1 MKKTLYV
8 LLTLVLVAGNVF
20 AAPTFSGR
28 FGVRYTYTYDGGA
41 VVSADR
47 NYMTLT
53 DSSDVWSLSF
63 QGIGFDY
70 GAYDAYA
77 TINLDKVL
85 AAADVK
91 LPVTV
96 ALNVGTTDQ
105 SAGYAYIDP
114 TGADKWYLPLA
125 TESDRPFSVDVG
137 LMDGKVTVTA
147 AAGIET
153 GKRSFGFN
161 VHANVTEGVDV
172 QAAYSQEVNALSASA
187 GIDVAALAG
196 LDFGLKAGGYTEIYL
211 DDMSKNLYVGGLS
224 ASVDAAS
231 AYAEYRNVA
240 GVNEV
245 YAGVGYKLSDIFR
258 VGAGLSCSDLSDF
271 ANNWDAN
278 GYLRADL
285 AGVRAYLSV
294 GAKNAYTYLQ
304 FTF

>member
-1 MKKTLYV
+1 MKKTLCV
-8 LLTLVLVAGNVF
+8 LLALVLVAGIAF

-41 VVSADR
+41 MASADR

-70 GAYDAYA
+70 GTYDAYA

-96 ALNVGTTDQ
+96 ALNVGTDGQ
-105 SAGYAYIDP
+105 SANYAYIDP
-114 TGADKWYLPLA
+114 TGADAWYLPLA

-161 VHANVTEGVDV
+161 VYATVTDGVDV
-172 QAAYSQEVNALSASA
+172 QAAYSQEKNAMSAST
-187 GIDVAALAG
+187 GVDVAALAG

-211 DDMSKNLYVGGLS
+211 DDMSNNLYIGGLS

-231 AYAEYRNVA
+231 AYAEYRNDK
-240 GVNEV
+240 GVNKV

-258 VGAGLSCSDLSDF
+258 VGAGFSCSDLSDF
-271 ANNWDAN
+271 ANKWDAN
-278 GYLRADL
+278 GYVRADL